1 MKNLFNKVVAAFLLI
16 PALLGAQFT
25 GTINTSPDNVTTRGA
40 VIYSASFV
48 NATTNA
54 VTLKL
59 YDGPST
65 STNYVRAAF
74 TQPTGYVTNIV
85 SSFTNPA
92 SGVTETTTNEF
103 FYTYNATVAA
113 STNTYRLIGTFT
125 VSASSTLQWQP
136 TDPAP
141 GYLGILGVATDNIT
155 ATINYTPLV
164 TR

>member
-16 PALLGAQFT
+16 PALLGAQFS
-25 GTINTSPDNVTTRGA
+25 GTINTSPDSVSTVGA
-40 VIYSASFV
+40 VIYSASFQ

-59 YDGPST
+59 YDAPST
-65 STNYVRAAF
+65 STNYVRAAY
-74 TQPTGYVTNIV
+74 TQPTGYTTNIV

-92 SGVTETTTNEF
+92 SGVTETTTNSF

-141 GYLGILGVATDNIT
+141 GYLGVLGVATDDIT
-155 ATINYTPLV
+155 ATVNYTPL
-164 TR
+164 TP